1 MTAPDDQTRPAD
13 QPPSP
18 LPGGPE
24 APDEPVAEGVRETAQ
39 TIRAISRLEESN

>member
-1 MTAPDDQTRPAD
+1 MTSPSDQPRPAD

-18 LPGGPE
+18 LPVAPE
-24 APDEPVAEGVRETAQ
+24 APGEPADEGVRETEQ